1 MKFLSILYSKTD
13 ENLSSPIPFHGV
25 KIIFRRSDEWFKDEY
40 VESVRMSTYLVAFV
54 VSDFAYLESTPGDTT
69 FRVWARPD
77 AVSQASYSL
86 DIGPKVLGFFEQYFN
101 VPYPLP
107 KMDMIAIP
115 DFSSGAMENW
125 GLVTYRYFDKSAF
138 LI

>member
-1 MKFLSILYSKTD
+1 LGLKIAIENFL
-13 ENLSSPIPFHGV
+13 
-25 KIIFRRSDEWFKDEY
+25 RSDEWYKDEY
-40 VESVRMSTYLVAFV
+40 AESVRMSTYLVAFV
-54 VSDFAYLESTPGDTT
+54 VSEFAHLESTPGDTT

-77 AVSQASYSL
+77 AVAQASYSL
-86 DIGPKVLGFFEQYFN
+86 DIGPKILEFFEQYFN

-125 GLVTYRYFDKSAF
+125 GLVTYRLTHIFFNEINLALLDLKRDI
-138 LI
+138 L